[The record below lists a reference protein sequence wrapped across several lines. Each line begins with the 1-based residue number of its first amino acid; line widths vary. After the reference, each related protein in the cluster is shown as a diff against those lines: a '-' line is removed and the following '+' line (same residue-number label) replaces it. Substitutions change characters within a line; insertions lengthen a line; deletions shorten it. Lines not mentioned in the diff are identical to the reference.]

1 MTLRHWSHG
10 VLAVVLV
17 GILAGCGGGSGSTAS
32 AGAGSHAGTGSQSGN
47 GSLTGS
53 GGNGGN
59 SGGSQPIQGIAT
71 PQSVSVVTATN
82 AN

>member
-1 MTLRHWSHG
+1 MTLKHWSHG

-17 GILAGCGGGSGSTAS
+17 GILAGCGGSGSTAS
-32 AGAGSHAGTGSQSGN
+32 AGASAGSQSGN
-47 GSLTGS
+47 GSLTGNGGS
-53 GGNGGN
+53 GGNT
-59 SGGSQPIQGIAT
+59 GGSQPIQGIAT